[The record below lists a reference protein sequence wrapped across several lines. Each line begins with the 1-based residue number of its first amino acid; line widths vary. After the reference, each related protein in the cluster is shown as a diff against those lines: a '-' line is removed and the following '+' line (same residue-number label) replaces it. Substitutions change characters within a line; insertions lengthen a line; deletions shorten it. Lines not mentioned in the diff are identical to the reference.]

1 MFSCAFT
8 YSFEKIRFSSLQNLD
23 SPSKNSYI
31 GSYYQPPERILSVS
45 RELQFPAHSPVS
57 ADQTVSRS
65 SQTTRN
71 LDSKGLENFILFFSG
86 CILLHAHVNLLSPQV
101 LSMHWKP
108 FRRKSGVWNW
118 RESKQRGPTFR
129 SPMMPRGNH
138 HKQQLASQAQTTP
151 PKLVRDLKIAR
162 GWIYVSFLFI
172 YFLPSTELD
181 LKLQSAESRCK
192 ILEKQLEY
200 MRKMVENAKKDK
212 SAVLENQVNSI
223 YIKIKRYWN

>member
-71 LDSKGLENFILFFSG
+71 LDSKGLANFILFFLAAFCCMHMSICSLLRCCRCTENPSG
-86 CILLHAHVNLLSPQV
+86 ENPAFGTGEKANREDLH
-101 LSMHWKP
+101 
-108 FRRKSGVWNW
+108 SG
-118 RESKQRGPTFR
+118 
-129 SPMMPRGNH
+129 
-138 HKQQLASQAQTTP
+138 
-151 PKLVRDLKIAR
+151 
-162 GWIYVSFLFI
+162 
-172 YFLPSTELD
+172 LP
-181 LKLQSAESRCK
+181 
-192 ILEKQLEY
+192 
-200 MRKMVENAKKDK
+200 
-212 SAVLENQVNSI
+212 
-223 YIKIKRYWN
+223 